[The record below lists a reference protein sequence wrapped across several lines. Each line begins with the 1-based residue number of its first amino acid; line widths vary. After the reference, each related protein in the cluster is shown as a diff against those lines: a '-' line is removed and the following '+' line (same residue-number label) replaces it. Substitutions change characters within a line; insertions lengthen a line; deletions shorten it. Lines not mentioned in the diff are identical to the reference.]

1 MQRMERLSVRTKAPD
16 LERKPDTLRDA
27 EKRTLAVRAIELS
40 CIAAGRAA
48 ILRIDHKCSS
58 TVFERADIR
67 QEKSDNGAHAAYNPM
82 IH

>member
-1 MQRMERLSVRTKAPD
+1 MERLRVRTKAPG

-67 QEKSDNGAHAAYNPM
+67 QEKSDNGARAAYIPL
-82 IH
+82 